1 MSGAGKGADVR
12 VFQVA
17 GWSNTGKTTL
27 TKMLVRWAAEKGFRT
42 AAVKHHGKNV
52 PLYLDSGSTDTAE
65 HRRAGAEASV
75 LTGSGETQINIDRA
89 LPLDSLL
96 EIYAILGIEL
106 VIVEGF
112 KYETYPKVVT
122 LREAED
128 AETLTNVTATVGP
141 AALKPDFTWE
151 EAETNIDR
159 LGGLLWN
166 KGTIITSP
174 KNRSTRHL

>member
-1 MSGAGKGADVR
+1 VK

-27 TKMLVRWAAEKGFRT
+27 TKMLVGWAAEKGLRT
-42 AAVKHHGKNV
+42 ASVKHHGKDA

-65 HRRAGAEASV
+65 HRRAGAEASA
-75 LTGSGETQINIDRA
+75 LTGAGETQINIDRA

-96 EIYAILGIEL
+96 EIYALLGMEL

-112 KYETYPKVVT
+112 KNETYPKVVT
-122 LREAED
+122 LQGPED
-128 AETLTNVTATVGP
+128 TESLTNVTAAVGP
-141 AALKPDFTWE
+141 AALNPDFTWE
-151 EAETNIDR
+151 DLDDNIDQ
-159 LGGLLWN
+159 LGGLLWS
-166 KGTIITSP
+166 KSTIITLP